1 VEPAQTFYN
10 QLATHFRLPLYLR
23 GTTEVD
29 GRLIIELAESFFAQL
44 LFPGTR
50 VTALNT
56 KRAGMGANLNMGD
69 FTSARWKGAQKKL
82 LNGEYAVVQIEAE
95 TPDFPHQ
102 KIWFSSHVNPPG
114 GAEHL
119 GAGTITLQCSVSYL
133 RHVAA
138 SPEKIEALL
147 QIAKRAWNGV
157 AGRPAYGYGHLAITL
172 ARPPFDPR
180 ASNLAAMRLFGEYVK
195 PPDERVHAVP
205 IAYVGTDIDGNL
217 ESLYT
222 GGRGI
227 KGAFWANFLSEAH
240 VTLAGG
246 EAALKEKLTGLRI
259 DRLNHGGLLVVAA
272 DSPLPEDTAATRD
285 RFWRLDA
292 ALQPAF
298 LSRDETPEMKR
309 GLLGYFY
316 RERPPVR

>member
-1 VEPAQTFYN
+1 VEPAQTLYS
-10 QLATHFRLPLYLR
+10 QSATHFTLPLYLR

-29 GRLIIELAESFFAQL
+29 GRLIAELAETFLSELVLSGA
-44 LFPGTR
+44 R
-50 VTALNT
+50 ATALHT
-56 KRAGMGANLNMGD
+56 KRAGQGANVNMGD
-69 FTSARWKGAQKKL
+69 FTSARWTATLKKL
-82 LNGEYAVVQIEAE
+82 LNGEYAVIHLAAE
-95 TPDFPHQ
+95 TPHFPHQ

-133 RHVAA
+133 RELATA
-138 SPEKIEALL
+138 PGKIEALL

-157 AGRPAYGYGHLAITL
+157 PGGPAYGYGHLAMTL
-172 ARPPFDPR
+172 ARPAFDPR
-180 ASNLAAMRLFGEYVK
+180 ATKAGMRLPWEFVK
-195 PPDERVHAVP
+195 PPEDRPHAVP
-205 IAYVGTDIDGNL
+205 IAYVGNDIEGNL

-222 GGRGI
+222 SKRGI
-227 KGAFWANFLSEAH
+227 KGAFWANFLSDAH

-246 EAALKEKLTGLRI
+246 EERLRERLDGMRV
-259 DRLNHGGLLVVAA
+259 DRLEHEGLLVVAT

-285 RFWRLDA
+285 QFLRLEA

-298 LSRDETPEMKR
+298 LSRSETPEMKR

-316 RERPPVR
+316 RERPLR